1 MLDYAFMKTQ
11 ITSLYVLFSDKWK
24 EVKKNR
30 RSTAEQRKNMRAD
43 EEERERIIKVNKIIQ
58 NTNLQYRFETD

>member
-1 MLDYAFMKTQ
+1 MLVYAFMKTQ
-11 ITSLYVLFSDKWK
+11 VTSLYALYSDKWK

-43 EEERERIIKVNKIIQ
+43 EEERERIIKVNKVRIS
-58 NTNLQYRFETD
+58 